1 MIKKLTLFPTFA
13 WLCFL
18 QLEEDYKEQL
28 LKDIYKRK
36 TEGKDFRRSNE
47 GGWQSENHLYKHELY
62 HKVLD
67 QCTKIIQNV
76 FRGPFIC
83 DYRQLWAQINK
94 KGDYNR
100 LHGHGGIYDLTGSIY
115 LKVPKGSGKLYF
127 RDPRPGAMLTPSL
140 PFNSAWEEDIVVN
153 EDLLLLSFPFLEH
166 GTWPGTN
173 IEDRISLH
181 FDMTFLMKEL
191 DQPGAYE

>member
-1 MIKKLTLFPTFA
+1 
-13 WLCFL
+13 
-18 QLEEDYKEQL
+18 
-28 LKDIYKRK
+28 
-36 TEGKDFRRSNE
+36 
-47 GGWQSENHLYKHELY
+47 
-62 HKVLD
+62 
-67 QCTKIIQNV
+67 
-76 FRGPFIC
+76 
-83 DYRQLWAQINK
+83 
-94 KGDYNR
+94 
-100 LHGHGGIYDLTGSIY
+100 
-115 LKVPKGSGKLYF
+115 
-127 RDPRPGAMLTPSL
+127 MLTPSL

>member
-1 MIKKLTLFPTFA
+1 MIKKLTLFPTFI
-13 WLCFL
+13 WLCVL
-18 QLEEDYKEQL
+18 QLEVDYKEQL
-28 LKDIYKRK
+28 LEDIYKRK
-36 TEGKDFRRSNE
+36 AEGKDFSRSNY

-67 QCTKIIQNV
+67 KCTKVVQNI
-76 FRGPFIC
+76 FHGPSIYE
-83 DYRQLWAQINK
+83 YRQLWAQINK

-100 LHGHGGIYDLTGSIY
+100 LHGHGGIYDLTGSLY

-127 RDPRPGAMLTPSL
+127 RDPRPGAMLTPSV
-140 PFNSAWEEDIVVN
+140 PFNWSWEEDIVVN
-153 EDLLLLSFPFLEH
+153 EDLLILSFPFLEH

-181 FDMTFLMKEL
+181 WDMSFVMKEV
-191 DQPGAYE
+191 DQPGG